1 MNELSTQERFKR
13 GAADACR
20 YFEFMAEFIDFTAE
34 DAATIRETRFIIEK
48 YIPTIVAGFYA
59 QLLRYPATR
68 RQFSKKDGRIDQEYL
83 EMRMQHQASFWR
95 RTAAG
100 VYDEDYA
107 RFVDYV
113 GRAHTSQG
121 ADPKIYIPERYV
133 MGMVSFVQQRIAEAL
148 AAELHELDPELE
160 LRGIKAWDKLLMVLL
175 EMFSRPYGHE
185 REAETFEAREAI
197 DDQAVFDLTLETYE
211 RALGIARSIEYKEVH
226 VASAEEIPEGERR
239 LIRVDDASFGGSGQG
254 LSIGVFHHQG
264 QWYALHNSC
273 LHRGG
278 PVCTG
283 TLEGNTL
290 TCPWHGYQYDVTSGQ
305 LLLDGSAK
313 LPMYPVEVRQG
324 QVYVRVPVFIR
335 DTVNVSLEGMMA
347 PVAAPVAS
355 LRENELRIEDLKPGQ
370 AKRVQVEGQ
379 AVAVYNVDGAFYAT
393 QDACTHMGGPLSEGD
408 LDEQMIVC
416 PWHASCFDVTNGE
429 VLCGPAN
436 KPLRTYRVVVTGGII
451 RVE

>member
-1 MNELSTQERFKR
+1 MNQLSTQERFKR

-20 YFEFMAEFIDFTAE
+20 YFQFMAEFIGFTAE

-68 RQFSKKDGRIDQEYL
+68 RQFSKKDGRLDQEYL

-133 MGMVSFVQQRIAEAL
+133 MGMVSFVQQKIAEAL

-211 RALGIARSIEYKEVH
+211 RALGIARSIEYKEVY
-226 VASAEEIPEGERR
+226 VASMDEIPDGQRR
-239 LIRVDDASFGGSGQG
+239 VIQVDDPTGSGQA

-305 LLLDGSAK
+305 LLLDESAK
-313 LPMYPVEVRQG
+313 LPMYRVEVREG
-324 QVYVRVPVFIR
+324 QVYVRIPVFIR
-335 DTVNVSLEGMMA
+335 DTMNVSLENMMA
-347 PVAAPVAS
+347 PVAAPAVS
-355 LRENELRIEDLKPGQ
+355 LRENEVRVEELKPGQ
-370 AKRVQVEGQ
+370 TKRVQVEGE
-379 AVAVYNVDGAFYAT
+379 AVAVYNVGGVFYAT

-436 KPLRTYRVVVTGGII
+436 QPLRTYQVVVTGDII

>member
-1 MNELSTQERFKR
+1 MNQLSTQERFKR

-20 YFEFMAEFIDFTAE
+20 YFQFMAEFIGFTAE

-68 RQFSKKDGRIDQEYL
+68 RQFSKKDGRLDQEYL

-133 MGMVSFVQQRIAEAL
+133 MGMVSFVQQKIAGAL

-226 VASAEEIPEGERR
+226 VASMDEIPDGQRR
-239 LIRVDDASFGGSGQG
+239 VIQVDDPTGSGQA

-305 LLLDGSAK
+305 LLLDESAK
-313 LPMYPVEVRQG
+313 LPMYRVEVREG
-324 QVYVRVPVFIR
+324 QVYVRFPVFIR
-335 DTVNVSLEGMMA
+335 DSMNVSLENMMG
-347 PVAAPVAS
+347 PVAAAAS
-355 LRENELRIEDLKPGQ
+355 LRENEVRVEELKPGQ
-370 AKRVQVEGQ
+370 AKRVQVESE
-379 AVAVYNVDGAFYAT
+379 AVAVYNVGGVFYAT

-436 KPLRTYRVVVTGGII
+436 VPLRMYRVVVSGDII